1 MRAKENEGKL
11 QIFPY
16 VKKMLGNLFL
26 VGLPPGN
33 AKGYTAGWKDIVM
46 PDGNLNTH
54 KEMKSIRNGK
64 YVCKPIWILNE

>member
-33 AKGYTAGWKDIVM
+33 AKGYTAG
-46 PDGNLNTH
+46 
-54 KEMKSIRNGK
+54 
-64 YVCKPIWILNE
+64 